1 METPVK
7 PLRGMEIIRKLLD
20 VKQQAQRE
28 FEEALQN
35 DPEVRAVYERL
46 EKKLTD
52 RRGHQSV

>member
-46 EKKLTD
+46 
-52 RRGHQSV
+52 HQKNSRKRVK